1 MLALSLPMELP
12 FARPCIFVGYGF
24 LACICENYSFFF
36 FLAKLHF
43 SRSIPSN
50 STKPVQPV
58 STVERSVIGF
68 ILFFFSLKF
77 ILIFWFFSI
86 IKLNWCL
93 VPNQTGRFG
102 LIFKTIINHN
112 MKFFKKVVWMN
123 VKITSRVPA
132 KPKCLAC
139 I

>member
-36 FLAKLHF
+36 WQSSTFLDQFPPILQNQF
-43 SRSIPSN
+43 NQFPRLNVRSL
-50 STKPVQPV
+50 V
-58 STVERSVIGF
+58 
-68 ILFFFSLKF
+68 LFFFFKKKKI

-93 VPNQTGRFG
+93 VPNQIGRFG

-123 VKITSRVPA
+123 VKITSRSS
-132 KPKCLAC
+132 C
-139 I
+139 